1 MKLKDAEVPPR
12 IECCSPE
19 QLTVCCEPEDKPRCC
34 GAATVADQPVPVIET
49 TTDRR
54 AGAVLDELVSSE
66 ATTARPEGDPA
77 VDAISLIDLTK
88 TYDDGTQAVRGISL
102 TVRPGEAYG
111 LLGPNGAGKSTT
123 LGMVGTL
130 VRPSSGTALVSG
142 ADVVA
147 DSRAARRRMGFAMQ
161 QAGVDEFATPLE
173 LIVLQGRLQG
183 LPKQE
188 ARRRTELLLRLIDL
202 DDVAD
207 KRLSTFSGGMQ
218 RRVDL
223 ISALVHLPQV
233 LLLDEPTEGLDPRS
247 RAAIWDTLD
256 ELRRRLR
263 MTIVLTTHYMEEADW
278 LCDRVGFVDRGA
290 LVVEGTPG
298 ELKASVAREAA
309 IARPTLEDVYLHY
322 TGRVFDDSVEPTT
335 IDLRRTA

>member
-1 MKLKDAEVPPR
+1 M
-12 IECCSPE
+12 
-19 QLTVCCEPEDKPRCC
+19 
-34 GAATVADQPVPVIET
+34 PVIAT
-49 TTDRR
+49 TPGRR
-54 AGAVLDELVSSE
+54 AESALDELVSGE
-66 ATTARPEGDPA
+66 AA
-77 VDAISLIDLTK
+77 VGTPQREPSLDAISLTGLTK
-88 TYDDGTQAVRGISL
+88 TYDDGTEAVRGISL
-102 TVRPGEAYG
+102 TVDPGEAYG

-130 VRPSSGTALVSG
+130 VRPSAGTALVAG
-142 ADVVA
+142 LDVVA
-147 DSRAARRRMGFAMQ
+147 ERHAARRLMGFAMQ

-173 LIVLQGRLQG
+173 LVVLQGRLQG

-188 ARRRTELLLRLIDL
+188 ARRRARLLLRLIDL

-233 LLLDEPTEGLDPRS
+233 VLLDEPTEGLDPRS

-256 ELRRRLR
+256 ELRRRLG
-263 MTIVLTTHYMEEADW
+263 MTLVLTTHYMEEADR
-278 LCDRVGFVDRGA
+278 LCDRVGIVDRGA
-290 LVVEGTPG
+290 LIVEGTPE

-322 TGRVFDDSVEPTT
+322 TGRVFDDVADADTT
-335 IDLRRTA
+335 ELRRAA